1 MKMGVYIKEETIKY
15 LDVDKNNKLTNKAI
29 INFMQD
35 IAGNQADSLGDGLKN
50 KEETHTAWLL
60 LNWKV
65 RVFFRP
71 KCDEKLTIKTWPRIM
86 DKCFSWRDFE
96 IHNGEKLVAIA
107 TSKWVLVNSE
117 TEKIV
122 RISEELKEKYAA
134 NGKCVFEEE
143 IVDKLKEPE
152 GLELAYEETIGR
164 TKIDTNNHLNNL
176 YYLDYAI
183 ESLPE
188 EVYQNNNFN
197 NIEIMYKKEIKYKD
211 KIKCL
216 YKCENNEHI
225 VVIKSEDL
233 KTLHAIVKLS

>member
-1 MKMGVYIKEETIKY
+1 MGVYSKDETIRY
-15 LDVDKNNKLTNKAI
+15 LDVDRENRLTNKAI

-35 IAGNQADSLGDGLKN
+35 VAGCHADSLGDGLNN
-50 KEETHTAWLL
+50 KSETHTAWLL

-71 KCDEKLTIKTWPRIM
+71 KCEDKITIKTWARRM
-86 DKCFSWRDFE
+86 ERCYSWREFE
-96 IHNGEKLVAIA
+96 IYCGDNKVAIA
-107 TSKWVLVNSE
+107 TSKWVFVNCE
-117 TEKIV
+117 TEKIM
-122 RISEELKEKYAA
+122 RIPQELKDKYCE
-134 NGKCVFEEE
+134 NGEGVFEEE
-143 IVDKLKEPE
+143 IVEKLKEPE
-152 GLELAYEETIGR
+152 GLEIAYEETIGR

-188 EVYQNNNFN
+188 EVYENNTFN

-233 KTLHAIVKLS
+233 NTLHAIIKLS

>member
-1 MKMGVYIKEETIKY
+1 MEVYSKEEIVKY
-15 LDVDKNNKLTNKAI
+15 LDVDRTNKLSNQAI
-29 INFMQD
+29 INYMQD
-35 IAGNQADSLGDGLKN
+35 VAVCHADSVGDGLNN
-50 KEETHTAWLL
+50 KPETHTAWLL

-65 RVFFRP
+65 KVFDRP
-71 KCDEKLTIKTWPRIM
+71 KCEDKLKISTWPRKM
-86 DKCFSWRDFE
+86 EKCYSWREFE
-96 IHNGEKLVAIA
+96 IYNGEKLVAIA
-107 TSKWVLVNSE
+107 TSKWVYVNSE
-117 TEKIV
+117 TEKIIRV
-122 RISEELKEKYAA
+122 PPELKAKYGE
-134 NGKCVFEEE
+134 NNRPVFKEEV
-143 IVDKLKEPE
+143 IDKLKEPE

-188 EVYQNNNFN
+188 EVYQNNTFN

-233 KTLHAIVKLS
+233 STLHAIIKLS